1 MSTIERLASRE
12 FKPSD
17 DFHYE
22 DVLGLHKLY
31 KKVAFKAD
39 LVLTGPKGIGKTL
52 SVAAYGSQID
62 CPVVTFDC
70 SEDIRRSHLYGCFTL
85 RGNESPFVLGP
96 VPTAIEIANE
106 TGRCILCLEEV
117 NALNPQAQ
125 KLLNPISDFRKRIE
139 LPEARRVF
147 RLKPTAELWVVATMN
162 TSAYGGVYTLNE
174 DLKSRFRMIP
184 LDYPTEAQE
193 EKILENLVG
202 PKAIHW
208 VQQVLRLAKESRQGQ
223 VGYPLSTRDVEQ
235 ILSDIESTD
244 LETALW
250 MASGKFEGSDRTWL
264 EQRAMSIFGK
274 KIGLKSG
281 KKK

>member
-1 MSTIERLASRE
+1 MSIERLASRE
-12 FKPSD
+12 FRPSSD
-17 DFHYE
+17 LHYE
-22 DVLGLHKLY
+22 DIFDLHTLY
-31 KKVAFKAD
+31 RKVAFKAN
-39 LVLTGPKGIGKTL
+39 LILTGPKGIGKTL
-52 SVAAYGSQID
+52 SVASYGSEID
-62 CPVVTFDC
+62 CPVVTYDC
-70 SEDIRRSHLYGCFTL
+70 SEDIRRSHLYGSFTL
-85 RGNESPFVLGP
+85 RGGESPFVLGP

-125 KLLNPISDFRKRIE
+125 KLLNPISDFRKRVE

-147 RLKPTAELWVVATMN
+147 RLKENARLWIVATMN

-193 EKILENLVG
+193 DKILSKNAD
-202 PKAIHW
+202 PKAVSW
-208 VQQVLRLAKESRQGQ
+208 LKQVLRLAKESRQGQ
-223 VGYPLSTRDVEQ
+223 VGYALSTRDIEQ
-235 ILSDIESTD
+235 VLMDIETTD

-250 MASGKFEGSDRTWL
+250 MVSGKFEGSDKTWL
-264 EQRAMSIFGK
+264 EQRVLSIFGK
-274 KIGLKSG
+274 KIGMKSG